1 MIFAMSAVLAAAGS
15 SVYLAS
21 SASAA
26 TACAA
31 AWSST
36 ATYVKDNV
44 ASQSGHN
51 YTAKWWTQNESP
63 ATHSGPWDVW
73 ADNGACGGTTNP
85 TPTSAVDGWWLLSCW
100 SSARRCSGS
109 RCRSVPATPCSTR

>member
-1 MIFAMSAVLAAAGS
+1 MVQ
-15 SVYLAS
+15 
-21 SASAA
+21 ASAA

-36 ATYVKDNV
+36 AVYLKDNQ

-63 ATHSGPWDVW
+63 ATHSGQWDVW
-73 ADNGACGGTTNP
+73 IDNGT
-85 TPTSAVDGWWLLSCW
+85 
-100 SSARRCSGS
+100 CSGG
-109 RCRSVPATPCSTR
+109 PNPGPTTPGPGPTTPGPGPSDPGPGPGPGPNPGPSGKNLVG